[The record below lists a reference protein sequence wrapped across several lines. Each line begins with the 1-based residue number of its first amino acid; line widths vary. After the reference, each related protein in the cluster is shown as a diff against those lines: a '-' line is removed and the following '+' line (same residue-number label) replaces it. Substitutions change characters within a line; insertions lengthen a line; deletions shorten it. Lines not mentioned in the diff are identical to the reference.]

1 MRQKT
6 LVGMVA
12 ICWLV
17 SCAGVLRAQRTQGT
31 ISGTV
36 SDSSGAVIP
45 NAEVTITHQQTG
57 TKRVVTTNE
66 SGFYT
71 ATALDPGTYTVT
83 AKIAGFKTLA
93 KAGIELHV
101 ADEVVVP
108 VVLEVGTPTQTVEVT
123 AAATM
128 VETRSGEVSNVIGTQ
143 QIQELPLN
151 GRSFVQLTLL
161 VPGAAPSDTE
171 NPRFTGLLG
180 GVDISMSGSPANSNA
195 WLVDGVDN
203 VDHGSGRTILVYPSV
218 DSIEEFKVERN
229 SYGAD
234 SPSAS
239 GAQVNLITKSGT
251 NKYHGSVYEFWRN
264 DLLDA
269 NNFFL
274 NQASKPK
281 AELRSNNFGY
291 TFDGPVKKDK
301 LFFIWSQEWPRE
313 VRVVTRLSSVPTDL
327 ERQGNFSAPR
337 SVQNPNQPTDPMTFI
352 VDSQGNKIAQ
362 PFPNDTIPSD
372 RLSPGGLALMQLFPH
387 ENTPGAAFNWV
398 AAVPTHLSTRQEQ
411 IRGDYNFTSTTS
423 LMVRFTNDYWAN
435 PAPNFGTDGGLW
447 GDTGFPTVDSS
458 WSQPSKSLA
467 TRLTHTFGPSMVNTF
482 QFSYSNNRIYITNG
496 LGASINADINSAI
509 PDVFP
514 GVPGHAHAVFW
525 GSPEQGIGNNLWNA
539 APWNNAHDIFTWQDD
554 FSMTLGN
561 HNHRVG
567 AFYSYDKKDEDCC
580 GASATQAQFWGPN
593 AVPGGAGVGGGW
605 GPAAAP
611 GNGGQVTGNGL
622 ADLLLKGA
630 YFGASEQSSQPRS
643 KVRWKDVELY
653 YADTWR
659 VTPRL
664 TLQYGARWSILPP
677 SIQADNLIGNFIPS
691 LYNPAQGS
699 NPQNGMIYPAGLSMP
714 SNGIP
719 GGSANLR
726 GIDVGRALRNSSYDT
741 IAPRFGFAFDPTG
754 AGKWAIRGGFG
765 TFFGR
770 ADLSQPI
777 GELLLNPPFNT
788 TIGFGNGR
796 TLDDLSA
803 AATSSGA
810 GVAGNAA
817 DTHWKTQD
825 SYQWNLTVER
835 EILRDTKLEVAYV
848 GNHGNHLPLNYDLN
862 SVAPQNRLQWA
873 ELNFT
878 PGADS
883 NSSLRNALRQLGPL
897 EGTNSLIY
905 MTNGGTSSYHA
916 FQAYLLKRFSHN
928 FSMSSSYSFS
938 KLISDVSLDCCGN
951 GSGARIYDTFNFRY
965 NRGPADFDRP
975 HVFSTN
981 VIYDFPAFAAKP
993 AYMRYTLGSW
1003 EATAVYS
1010 YSTGVPLTVALSQNL
1025 TGLTSGGAGD
1035 RPDLVGNPAGPNT
1048 ASGGWLNPNAFRM
1061 PVQLGRP
1068 GTDGVGILHGPP
1080 TNNTDIGIFKNF
1092 KLTEKMTMQFRFE
1105 TFNTLN
1111 HTQFFSTSI
1120 SGTTAS
1126 GTKYQISGPTLL
1138 ANPFL
1143 PYQPNPNLNDPTKP
1157 YNPATDHFTGCSVK
1171 ADPPNPVTGI
1181 PPGTGINPFP
1191 NCNTNAAFGLPTK
1204 ARDPRE
1210 LQLALKLSF

>member
-83 AKIAGFKTLA
+83 AKIAGFKILA

-108 VVLEVGTPTQTVEVT
+108 IVLEVGTPTQTVEVT

-128 VETRSGEVSNVIGTQ
+128 VETRSGEVSNVIGTR

-161 VPGAAPSDTE
+161 VPGAAASDTE

-218 DSIEEFKVERN
+218 DSIEEFKVERS

-239 GAQVNLITKSGT
+239 GAQVNLVTKSGT
-251 NKYHGSVYEFWRN
+251 NKFHGSVYEFWRN

-274 NQASKPK
+274 NQAGKPK

-291 TFDGPVKKDK
+291 TFGGPIKKDK
-301 LFFIWSQEWPRE
+301 LFFFWSQEWRRE
-313 VRVVTRLSSVPTDL
+313 VRGVTRLSTVPTDE
-327 ERQGNFSAPR
+327 ERVGNFNVRDPA
-337 SVQNPNQPTDPMTFI
+337 NPNVPTSPFT
-352 VDSQGNKIAQ
+352 GL
-362 PFPNDTIPSD
+362 PFPNNTIPSD
-372 RLSPGGLALMQLFPH
+372 CSNPAGCLSTGGLSLMQLFPH
-387 ENTPGAAFNWV
+387 PNATPNASSPWNWV
-398 AAVPTHLSTRQEQ
+398 AAVPTHLNTRQEQ
-411 IRGDYNFTSTTS
+411 VRVDYNFTSKTN
-423 LMVRFTNDYWAN
+423 LMVRFTNDYWEN
-435 PAPNFGTDGGLW
+435 PAPNFGSDGGLW

-467 TRLTHTFGPSMVNTF
+467 ARLTHTFGPSMVNTF

-496 LGASINADINSAI
+496 LGASINADINSKI

-514 GVPGHAHAVFW
+514 GMPGHAHAVFW
-525 GSPEQGIGNNLWNA
+525 GAPENGIGNNLWNA

-554 FSMTLGN
+554 FSMTRGN

-593 AVPGGAGVGGGW
+593 AVPGGAGKGGGW

-817 DTHWKTQD
+817 DIHWKTQD

-1068 GTDGVGILHGPP
+1068 GTEGVGILHGPP

-1126 GTKYQISGPTLL
+1126 GTKYQISGPTIL

>member
-1 MRQKT
+1 MRRKA
-6 LVGMVA
+6 LFGVVA
-12 ICWLV
+12 ICWLL
-17 SCAGVLRAQRTQGT
+17 SCAAVLRAQRTQGT

-36 SDSSGAVIP
+36 SDPSGAVIP
-45 NAEVTITHQQTG
+45 NAEVTITNLQTG
-57 TKRVVTTNE
+57 AKRAVTTNE

-83 AKIAGFKTLA
+83 AKVAGFKTLA
-93 KAGIELHV
+93 KTGIELHV

-108 VVLEVGTPTQTVEVT
+108 LVLEVGTPTQTVEVT

-161 VPGAAPSDTE
+161 VPGAAASDTE

-234 SPSAS
+234 TPSAS
-239 GAQVNLITKSGT
+239 GAQVNLVTKSGT
-251 NKYHGSVYEFWRN
+251 NKYHGSVYEYWRN

-281 AELRSNNFGY
+281 GELRSNNFGY
-291 TFDGPVKKDK
+291 TFGGPVKKDK
-301 LFFIWSQEWPRE
+301 LFFFWSQEWRRE
-313 VRVVTRLSSVPTDL
+313 VRGVTRLSSVPTDL

-337 SVQNPNQPTDPMTFI
+337 SLANPNEPISPFT
-352 VDSQGNKIAQ
+352 GL

-372 RLSPGGLALMQLFPH
+372 CSNPAGCLSPGGLALMQLFPH
-387 ENTPGAAFNWV
+387 ENTPGAKFNWV
-398 AAVPTHLSTRQEQ
+398 AAVPTKLNTRQEQ
-411 IRGDYNFTSTTS
+411 VRGDYNFTSKTS
-423 LMVRFTNDYWAN
+423 LMVRFTNDYWEN

-467 TRLTHTFGPSMVNTF
+467 TRLTHTFGTSMVNSF

-496 LGASINADINSAI
+496 LGASINANINAAI

-514 GVPGHAHAVFW
+514 GTPGHAHAVFW
-525 GSPEQGIGNNLWNA
+525 GAPEQGIGANLWNA

-554 FSMTLGN
+554 FSMTRGN

-580 GASATQAQFWGPN
+580 GASATQAQFWGPT
-593 AVPGGAGVGGGW
+593 AVPGGAGKGGGW

-611 GNGGQVTGNGL
+611 GNGSAVTGNGL

-630 YFGASEQSSQPRS
+630 YWGGNEQSSQPRS
-643 KVRWKDVELY
+643 KVRWKDIETY

-659 VTPRL
+659 VKPRF
-664 TLQYGARWSILPP
+664 TLYYGARWSILPP
-677 SIQADNLIGNFIPS
+677 SIQDDNLIGNFVPS

-699 NPQNGMIYPAGLSMP
+699 SAQNGMIYPAGLSLP
-714 SNGIP
+714 SQGIP

-726 GIDVGRALRNSSYDT
+726 GIDVGRALRKSSYDT

-765 TFFGR
+765 TFYGR

-777 GELLLNPPFNT
+777 GELLLNPPFNA
-788 TIGFGNGR
+788 TISFGNGR
-796 TLDDLSA
+796 PIDALPPTLPSV
-803 AATSSGA
+803 GV
-810 GVAGNAA
+810 GVATNAA
-817 DTHWKTQD
+817 DIHWKTQD
-825 SYQWNLTVER
+825 SYQWNFTVER
-835 EILRDTKLEVAYV
+835 ELFRDTKLEVAYV

-862 SVAPQNRLQWA
+862 GVAPQNRLQWA
-873 ELNFT
+873 ELQFT
-878 PGADS
+878 PNSNTGLRDS
-883 NSSLRNALRQLGPL
+883 LKQLAPL

-905 MTNGGTSSYHA
+905 MTNGGVSSYHA

-928 FSMSSSYSFS
+928 FSWSSSYSFS

-951 GSGARIYDTFNFRY
+951 GNGARIYDTSNFRY
-965 NRGPADFDRP
+965 SRGPADFDRP

-981 VIYDFPAFAAKP
+981 VIYDLPALAAKP
-993 AYMRYTLGSW
+993 AYMRYTLGGW
-1003 EATAVYS
+1003 EATGVYS
-1010 YSTGVPLTVALSQNL
+1010 YSTGVPLTVSLSQSL
-1025 TGLTSGGAGD
+1025 VGIQSGGLGD
-1035 RPDLVGNPAGPNT
+1035 RPNLVGNPAGPNT
-1048 ASGGWLNPNAFRM
+1048 ASGGWLNVNAFQL
-1061 PVQLGRP
+1061 PTQLGKV
-1068 GTDGVGILHGPP
+1068 GTEGVGILHGPP

-1092 KLTEKMTMQFRFE
+1092 KLTEKMSMQFRFE

-1126 GTKYQISGPTLL
+1126 GTKYNVGGLSILQ
-1138 ANPFL
+1138 NPLL
-1143 PYQPNPNLNDPTKP
+1143 PYQPDPTMANF
-1157 YNPATDHFTGCSVK
+1157 NPATDHFTGCSI
-1171 ADPPNPVTGI
+1171 TSGSSF
-1181 PPGTGINPFP
+1181 NPFP
-1191 NCNTNAAFGLPTK
+1191 NCNTNPTFGLPQR

-1210 LQLALKLSF
+1210 LQLALKLLF

>member
-83 AKIAGFKTLA
+83 AKIAGFKILA

-108 VVLEVGTPTQTVEVT
+108 IVLEVGTPTQTVEVT

-128 VETRSGEVSNVIGTQ
+128 VETRSGEVSNVIGTR

-161 VPGAAPSDTE
+161 VPGAAASDTE

-218 DSIEEFKVERN
+218 DSIEEFKVERS

-239 GAQVNLITKSGT
+239 GAQVNLVTKSGT
-251 NKYHGSVYEFWRN
+251 NKFHGSVYEFWRN

-274 NQASKPK
+274 NQAGKPK

-291 TFDGPVKKDK
+291 TFGGPIKKDK
-301 LFFIWSQEWPRE
+301 LFFFWSQEWRRE
-313 VRVVTRLSSVPTDL
+313 VRGVTRLSTVPTDE
-327 ERQGNFSAPR
+327 ERVGNFNVRDPA
-337 SVQNPNQPTDPMTFI
+337 NPNVPTSPFT
-352 VDSQGNKIAQ
+352 GL
-362 PFPNDTIPSD
+362 PFPNNTIPSD
-372 RLSPGGLALMQLFPH
+372 CSNPAGCLSTGGLSLMQLFPH
-387 ENTPGAAFNWV
+387 PNATPNASSPWNWV
-398 AAVPTHLSTRQEQ
+398 AAVPTHLNTRQEQ
-411 IRGDYNFTSTTS
+411 VRVDYNFTSKTN
-423 LMVRFTNDYWAN
+423 LMVRFTNDYWEN
-435 PAPNFGTDGGLW
+435 PAPNFGSDGGLW

-467 TRLTHTFGPSMVNTF
+467 ARLTHTFGPSMVNTF

-496 LGASINADINSAI
+496 LGAS
-509 PDVFP
+509 
-514 GVPGHAHAVFW
+514 
-525 GSPEQGIGNNLWNA
+525 
-539 APWNNAHDIFTWQDD
+539 
-554 FSMTLGN
+554 
-561 HNHRVG
+561 
-567 AFYSYDKKDEDCC
+567 
-580 GASATQAQFWGPN
+580 ATQAQFWGPN
-593 AVPGGAGVGGGW
+593 AVPGGAGKGGGW
-605 GPAAAP
+605 GPAASP

-1126 GTKYQISGPTLL
+1126 GTKYQISGPTIL

-1171 ADPPNPVTGI
+1171 ADPPNPVTGL

>member
-1 MRQKT
+1 MRRKT
-6 LVGMVA
+6 LVAVVA
-12 ICWLV
+12 VCCLL
-17 SCAGVLRAQRTQGT
+17 SRSAVLQAQRTQGT

-57 TKRVVTTNE
+57 AKRVVTTNE

-108 VVLEVGTPTQTVEVT
+108 IVLEVGTPTQTVEVT

-274 NQASKPK
+274 NQAGKPK

-291 TFDGPVKKDK
+291 TFGGPVKKDK
-301 LFFIWSQEWPRE
+301 LFFFWSEEWRRE
-313 VRVVTRLSSVPTDL
+313 VRGVTRISSVPTDL
-327 ERQGNFSAPR
+327 ERQGNFSVR
-337 SVQNPNQPTDPMTFI
+337 SVANPTRPISPFT
-352 VDSQGNKIAQ
+352 GL

-372 RLSPGGLALMQLFPH
+372 CANAAGCLSPGGLALMQLYPH
-387 ENTPGAAFNWV
+387 ENTPGAKFNWV
-398 AAVPTHLSTRQEQ
+398 EAVPTHLQTRQEQ
-411 IRGDYNFTSTTS
+411 VRGDYNFTSKTS

-435 PAPNFGTDGGLW
+435 PAPNFGSDGGLW
-447 GDTGFPTVDSS
+447 GDSGFPTVDSS
-458 WSQPSKSLA
+458 WEQPSKSA
-467 TRLTHTFGPSMVNTF
+467 GARLTHTFGPSMVNTF
-482 QFSYSNNRIYITNG
+482 QFSYSNNRIFITNG
-496 LGASINADINSAI
+496 LGASINANINSTI

-514 GVPGHAHAVFW
+514 GVPGHAHAIFW
-525 GSPEQGIGNNLWNA
+525 GAPEQGIGQNLWNA

-554 FSMTLGN
+554 FSMTRGN

-580 GASATQAQFWGPN
+580 GSSQTTAQFWGPT
-593 AVPGGAGVGGGW
+593 AVPGGAGKGGGW

-611 GNGGQVTGNGL
+611 GNGSAVTGNGL

-630 YFGASEQSSQPRS
+630 YFGGNEQSSQPRS
-643 KVRWKDVELY
+643 KVRWKDIETY

-659 VTPRL
+659 VTPRF
-664 TLQYGARWSILPP
+664 TLQFGARWSVLPP
-677 SIQADNLIGNFIPS
+677 SIQDDNRIGNFIPS

-699 NPQNGMIYPAGLSMP
+699 SAQNGVIYPAALSIP
-714 SNGIP
+714 SSGIP

-765 TFFGR
+765 TFYGR

-777 GELLLNPPFNT
+777 GELLLNPPFNA
-788 TIGFGNGR
+788 TISFGNGR
-796 TLDDLSA
+796 PIDTLPPSLP
-803 AATSSGA
+803 TVGV
-810 GVAGNAA
+810 GVATNAA
-817 DTHWKTQD
+817 DIHWKTQD
-825 SYQWNLTVER
+825 SYQWNFTVER

-848 GNHGNHLPLNYDLN
+848 GNHGNHLPVNWDLN
-862 SVAPQNRLQWA
+862 LVPPQNRLQWA
-873 ELNFT
+873 ELNLT
-878 PGADS
+878 PNSNTGLRDS
-883 NSSLRNALRQLGPL
+883 LRQLAPL
-897 EGTNSLIY
+897 EGTNSLIF
-905 MTNGGTSSYHA
+905 MSNGGTSSYHA
-916 FQAYLLKRFSHN
+916 LQAYLLKRFSHS
-928 FSMSSSYSFS
+928 FSLSSSYSFS
-938 KLISDVSLDCCGN
+938 KLLSDVSLDCCGN
-951 GSGARIYDTFNFRY
+951 GSGARIYDPWNFRY

-981 VIYDFPAFAAKP
+981 IIYDFPALAAKP
-993 AYMRYTLGSW
+993 AFMRYALGSW
-1003 EATAVYS
+1003 EATGVYS

-1025 TGLTSGGAGD
+1025 AGLQSGGGGD
-1035 RPDLVGNPAGPNT
+1035 RPDLIGNPKGPNT
-1048 ASGGWLNPNAFRM
+1048 PSGGWLNPSAFGM
-1061 PVQLGRP
+1061 PVQLGRT
-1068 GTDGVGILHGPP
+1068 GTEGVGILHGPP

-1105 TFNTLN
+1105 TFNTFN

-1126 GTKYQISGPTLL
+1126 GTKYQVGGLSILQNPLL
-1138 ANPFL
+1138 D
-1143 PYQPNPNLNDPTKP
+1143 YQPDPAKAN
-1157 YNPATDHFTGCSVK
+1157 YNPATDHYTGCNVVAHTSFT
-1171 ADPPNPVTGI
+1171 PL
-1181 PPGTGINPFP
+1181 P
-1191 NCNTNAAFGLPTK
+1191 NCNTNPTFGLPQK